1 MSDTTQSSSTRRGA
15 SYLSVIGVLGL
26 LLAIYLVIEG
36 LAQVWSGHFLAG
48 FGSLVVGA
56 FLCAAAVRVLKLW
69 RETRGV
75 VKHSP
80 GQ

>member
-1 MSDTTQSSSTRRGA
+1 MSDTSQNSSARRGV

-36 LAQVWSGHFLAG
+36 LAQVWIGSFLAG

-56 FLCAAAVRVLKLW
+56 FFGAAAVRVLRLW
-69 RETRGV
+69 REARGA
-75 VKHSP
+75 VKRSS